1 MLFLSRENE
10 VTIFQ
15 VIALGDLDFMNPLAE
30 VTLMHPP
37 AFENLSFV
45 PIVHK
50 CSLVLSIE
58 LTWELS
64 VSCIILYFLVL
75 DWLVRRLFTHVS
87 FKGEDTVNNL

>member
-1 MLFLSRENE
+1 MKSPFSKLLPC
-10 VTIFQ
+10 VL
-15 VIALGDLDFMNPLAE
+15 ALELAKSDLDFMNPLAQ

-58 LTWELS
+58 LT
-64 VSCIILYFLVL
+64 
-75 DWLVRRLFTHVS
+75 
-87 FKGEDTVNNL
+87 